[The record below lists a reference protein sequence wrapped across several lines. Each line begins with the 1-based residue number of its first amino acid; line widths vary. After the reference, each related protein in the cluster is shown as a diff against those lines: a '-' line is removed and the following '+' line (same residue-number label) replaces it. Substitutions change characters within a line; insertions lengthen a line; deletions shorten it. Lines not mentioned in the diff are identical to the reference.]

1 MANIINKARTK
12 QRSLIITLLD
22 LKNAFGEVHH
32 NLIYEVLDYH
42 YIPDHVKNL
51 IRSLYTDFQTSIIT
65 EEFSTPF
72 ITVGR
77 GVLQGDC
84 LSPLLFNMTFN
95 TFIQHIKSQKYR
107 QLGFWNTIENG
118 ITLNPLHWFQF
129 ADDAAVI
136 SGGEKENQILLNRF
150 TIWCRWSDMIIRVD
164 KCSTFGIKKQLA
176 KYIQY
181 LPKLFVNNCLVP
193 RVEIGESF
201 RYLGRYFNFNMS
213 DNDHKSEILDTLTD
227 FLNKIDQLPL
237 HPKNKIRLYSQ
248 YVLSKI
254 SWHFTISDIGKT
266 WVNETLDPIVSKYIR
281 KWLELPISAT
291 LSNILLPYNRFGL
304 NVVLPST
311 KFLQCQTISRKA
323 LQSSPNEDINKLW
336 TETSNYKNIQYDTYK
351 NTKDVL
357 STIRKQH
364 EDKLNH
370 YLISQGSFF
379 SNVMKYS
386 TISFNSIWSSVQSK
400 LPKNIFN
407 FTIRYINNT
416 LPTRKNLHKWGV
428 STTSECAFCLSPESL
443 LHIVAGCKTYLN
455 EGRFT
460 WRHDSVLNL
469 IASTLKSLNY
479 SNLYVDLPGY
489 LSPSVITGD
498 TLRPGLVLTIENKCI
513 YILEL
518 TIGFESN
525 LQTNATRKREK
536 YQDLINKQLN
546 YYEEAKFVNV
556 SISSLG
562 VFSETSLDLV
572 EMLKDL
578 EMDMHCRKYL
588 VRKIINTCIRST
600 YYIFCK
606 RNKEWDNPELMSY

>member
-1 MANIINKARTK
+1 
-12 QRSLIITLLD
+12 
-22 LKNAFGEVHH
+22 
-32 NLIYEVLDYH
+32 
-42 YIPDHVKNL
+42 
-51 IRSLYTDFQTSIIT
+51 
-65 EEFSTPF
+65 
-72 ITVGR
+72 
-77 GVLQGDC
+77 
-84 LSPLLFNMTFN
+84 MTFN

-164 KCSTFGIKKQLA
+164 KCSTFGIKKQLT
-176 KYIQY
+176 KSIQY

-213 DNDHKSEILDTLTD
+213 DNDHKSEIMDTLTD

-237 HPKNKIRLYSQ
+237 HPKNRIRLYSQ

-370 YLISQGSFF
+370 HLISQGSFF

-489 LSPSVITGD
+489 LSPSIITGD
-498 TLRPGLVLTIENKCI
+498 TLRPDLVLTIENKCI

-525 LQTNATRKREK
+525 LKTNATRKREK

-562 VFSETSLDLV
+562 VFSETSLDLI

>member
-1 MANIINKARTK
+1 
-12 QRSLIITLLD
+12 
-22 LKNAFGEVHH
+22 
-32 NLIYEVLDYH
+32 
-42 YIPDHVKNL
+42 
-51 IRSLYTDFQTSIIT
+51 
-65 EEFSTPF
+65 
-72 ITVGR
+72 
-77 GVLQGDC
+77 
-84 LSPLLFNMTFN
+84 
-95 TFIQHIKSQKYR
+95 
-107 QLGFWNTIENG
+107 
-118 ITLNPLHWFQF
+118 
-129 ADDAAVI
+129 
-136 SGGEKENQILLNRF
+136 
-150 TIWCRWSDMIIRVD
+150 
-164 KCSTFGIKKQLA
+164 
-176 KYIQY
+176 
-181 LPKLFVNNCLVP
+181 
-193 RVEIGESF
+193 
-201 RYLGRYFNFNMS
+201 MS

-370 YLISQGSFF
+370 HLISQGSFF

-498 TLRPGLVLTIENKCI
+498 TLRPDLVLTIENKCI

-546 YYEEAKFVNV
+546 YYEEAKLVNV